1 MQSTRLMC
9 LRAGE
14 TAWQTIMAT
23 KKTARKQA
31 AGAAKRKRGAK
42 QVETALAAL
51 QAPPPD
57 SEKDLTRWVLDKL
70 LGEMVSKLLSGEELK
85 FASND
90 ILRVIQ
96 TIREYDGEDER
107 KKVSGIRVEWVE
119 PKQP

>member
-1 MQSTRLMC
+1 
-9 LRAGE
+9 
-14 TAWQTIMAT
+14 MAT
-23 KKTARKQA
+23 KKTARKKA
-31 AGAAKRKRGAK
+31 TGAASGKRGAK

-51 QAPPPD
+51 KAPPPKSD
-57 SEKDLTRWVLDKL
+57 KDLTRWVLDKL

-107 KKVSGIRVEWVE
+107 NKVSGIRVEWVE

>member
-1 MQSTRLMC
+1 M
-9 LRAGE
+9 
-14 TAWQTIMAT
+14 
-23 KKTARKQA
+23 
-31 AGAAKRKRGAK
+31 
-42 QVETALAAL
+42 ETALAAL
-51 QAPPPD
+51 QGPPPK

-96 TIREYDGEDER
+96 TIREYDGEEEQ

-119 PKQP
+119 PKES